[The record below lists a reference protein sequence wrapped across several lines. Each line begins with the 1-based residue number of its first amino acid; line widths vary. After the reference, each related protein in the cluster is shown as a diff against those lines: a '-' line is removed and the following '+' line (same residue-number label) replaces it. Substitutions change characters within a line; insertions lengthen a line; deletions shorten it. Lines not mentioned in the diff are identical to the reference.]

1 MFGNPDLEPITRS
14 YGPATLFANLS
25 SSSICRKTLMFPI
38 TCRAFPRVVGWLGW
52 LEWLGLVGCGRG
64 QSWERAPKSK
74 ALFLRSLSMRPSK
87 GALGHW
93 DAKNLYFLGISLISD
108 FLI

>member
-38 TCRAFPRVVGWLGW
+38 TCRAF
-52 LEWLGLVGCGRG
+52 LEWLVVVGVARVARLG
-64 QSWERAPKSK
+64 ERAPKIKGLVLEVS
-74 ALFLRSLSMRPSK
+74 LYETQQRSVWVNWACQKSLLS
-87 GALGHW
+87 GHY
-93 DAKNLYFLGISLISD
+93 LSSPIS
-108 FLI
+108 